1 MSVTADP
8 RNCLPWVTTPHKTT
22 PTTPTTST
30 NNTQPMPTPST
41 SSSMG
46 LASTS
51 DSTPACDNL
60 RDAISF
66 RYKKLPPRNVIYL
79 PNQMQTGQQ
88 LQMPSQAPVAGI
100 VQPQQQQVAG
110 LAQQGIVGQAQQPG
124 ASGWQAPPVFQTL
137 PQEQQQALQHQLP
150 TSTSADPV
158 RYTTWGPK
166 TVYYVDNLPSSESSK
181 SGSKKK
187 KSNRKAKKNKEKKE
201 EDIMFQKVILNG
213 SEQMQTTEKI
223 EVLGPEQGGG
233 IKKTWVCVTKTEVV
247 SVEKQVEEK
256 DVVVESSDDEESSSG
271 SEDTSDD
278 DGTDASE
285 ERQKQK
291 VKKAKEKGGKGKQ
304 VAVREVREEKKKKK
318 DPEKAMEEGQ

>member
-1 MSVTADP
+1 MSVTA
-8 RNCLPWVTTPHKTT
+8 PHRTT

-30 NNTQPMPTPST
+30 NNTQPMPTPTT
-41 SSSMG
+41 SPSMG

-51 DSTPACDNL
+51 VSTLACDNL

-66 RYKKLPPRNVIYL
+66 RYKKPPPRNVIYL
-79 PNQMQTGQQ
+79 PDQMQIGQQ
-88 LQMPSQAPVAGI
+88 LQMSSQAPVAGI
-100 VQPQQQQVAG
+100 VQPQQQQ
-110 LAQQGIVGQAQQPG
+110 QGIVGQAQQPG
-124 ASGWQAPPVFQTL
+124 TSVCQAPPVFQTL
-137 PQEQQQALQHQLP
+137 HQEQQQAIQPQLP

-166 TVYYVDNLPSSESSK
+166 TVYYVDNLPDSESSK

-201 EDIMFQKVILNG
+201 EGIMFQKVILNG
-213 SEQMQTTEKI
+213 SEQMQTSEKI

-233 IKKTWVCVTKTEVV
+233 IKKTWVCVTRTEVV

-278 DGTDASE
+278 DE
-285 ERQKQK
+285 PEKQK
-291 VKKAKEKGGKGKQ
+291 VKKAKHKGGERKQ
-304 VAVREVREEKKKKK
+304 VAVREVRGEEKMKKKKK
-318 DPEKAMEEGQ
+318 NDVEKAMEEVRYGEWGR